1 MEVQI
6 AVAKTNKYAVTES
19 GDTLEVVERPNGG
32 LSVVLADGQT
42 SGRGAKAVSM
52 LVVRKVIG
60 LLAEGVRD
68 GAAAR
73 AASDS
78 LYTDK
83 QGKVSATLNII
94 SVDLHTG
101 TVVLSR
107 NNPAPFFVAHGERVD
122 CISTESSQIGVRRD
136 TRPVISEIPVEAG
149 LVIVIYTDGL
159 VHAGS
164 RTGQPMDVC
173 TSLKAMLEDQEPS
186 PQAIADALLAEAVAL
201 DDGRPGGRYQRGG
214 PQGAQTARGC
224 GTPDDGP
231 SADRH
236 DEVSMA
242 GGRSSALTALAN
254 GLARDPDPAQGIP
267 TPGADL
273 PDRHPGSGLAVL
285 LSGTPGGRTALQCAG
300 SRLPDAD
307 AGIPAAQR

>member
-52 LVVRKVIG
+52 LVVRKVIS

-78 LYTDK
+78 LFTDK

-94 SVDLHTG
+94 SVDLVTG
-101 TVVLSR
+101 TVVLTR
-107 NNPAPFFVAHGERVD
+107 NNPAPFFIARHEKID
-122 CISTESSQIGVRRD
+122 CISTESSPIGFSRN
-136 TRPVISEIPVEAG
+136 TRPIITEIPVEPG
-149 LVIVIYTDGL
+149 LIIVFYTDGL

-164 RTGQPMDVC
+164 RVGRPMDVC
-173 TSLKAMLEDQEPS
+173 TSLSSMLEEQDPS
-186 PQAIADALLAEAVAL
+186 PQAIADALLGEAVTL
-201 DDGRPGGRYQRGG
+201 DDGRPV
-214 PQGAQTARGC
+214 
-224 GTPDDGP
+224 DDI
-231 SADRH
+231 SVVVLKVLKR
-236 DEVSMA
+236 
-242 GGRSSALTALAN
+242 N
-254 GLARDPDPAQGIP
+254 GDNVRRM
-267 TPGADL
+267 T
-273 PDRHPGSGLAVL
+273 V
-285 LSGTPGGRTALQCAG
+285 
-300 SRLPDAD
+300 RLP
-307 AGIPAAQR
+307 IEMMRS